1 MIVDSTYI
9 SMCIK
14 NVSWNLIISL
24 SCFSGFEFDNIQN
37 YLKNTN
43 ENNFGLIRPWPNIPV
58 PIAENEYQIKFRSNN
73 I

>member
-14 NVSWNLIISL
+14 NNLKFEISL

-37 YLKNTN
+37 DLKNTN
-43 ENNFGLIRPWPNIPV
+43 ENNFGLIRPWSNIPV